1 MNKRFKILDYNTLT
15 LQTLNEHRNK
25 VVGINKEGI
34 VFYLNLK
41 LKDKNKNLVVF
52 SNGAV
57 NFKKSTPPVFS
68 RSSWYKDFNANCI
81 YIDDATIHNKG
92 ISVGWGVGETDRHFI
107 IDYCEIIERIA
118 ELLEIEKSNIV
129 FFGSSAGGFMSIMLS
144 IYIKGSVAMA
154 NNPQVWVR
162 EESQE
167 GRARNLYK
175 SIFPNMS
182 ENEITDLYGER
193 LSVIKAMEKEKY
205 IPKIYYI
212 LNRYSKKD
220 VIEQYRPFLD
230 FIDSKENLD
239 NDSEILL
246 YHSSKGHSGVY
257 SREQTAKLING
268 YFTEVNLSL
277 NTESVNT
284 KTFSVFNNNKE
295 KLKEVNFENI
305 LYLPKEYI
313 RKGYYASYT
322 FEIDTEQGN
331 LELTLLSS
339 YLSKYSGNL
348 YYDVYLNTKKV
359 LTEDMGKWREPNVIN
374 ISKLSKRDKIE
385 IRVGTNKNN
394 MYDSW
399 TNASKLKILNVKI
412 ESTKVNLKQNIKC
425 SSPYSKIYSLVS
437 D

>member
-1 MNKRFKILDYNTLT
+1 
-15 LQTLNEHRNK
+15 
-25 VVGINKEGI
+25 
-34 VFYLNLK
+34 
-41 LKDKNKNLVVF
+41 
-52 SNGAV
+52 
-57 NFKKSTPPVFS
+57 
-68 RSSWYKDFNANCI
+68 
-81 YIDDATIHNKG
+81 
-92 ISVGWGVGETDRHFI
+92 
-107 IDYCEIIERIA
+107 
-118 ELLEIEKSNIV
+118 
-129 FFGSSAGGFMSIMLS
+129 
-144 IYIKGSVAMA
+144 
-154 NNPQVWVR
+154 
-162 EESQE
+162 
-167 GRARNLYK
+167 
-175 SIFPNMS
+175 
-182 ENEITDLYGER
+182 
-193 LSVIKAMEKEKY
+193 KAMEKEKY

-374 ISKLSKRDKIE
+374 ISKLSKRDKI
-385 IRVGTNKNN
+385 
-394 MYDSW
+394 
-399 TNASKLKILNVKI
+399 
-412 ESTKVNLKQNIKC
+412 
-425 SSPYSKIYSLVS
+425 
-437 D
+437 